1 MEKLLFTTILCLSLT
16 YTTYSQKAETY
27 TASNGM
33 IYTVGDTITLGVGSE
48 PDGKFRHIYSGM
60 ARTIFATLAEEADY
74 DVRLPEFFQ
83 GAPVVIRKIKA
94 NDKETLFVF
103 DTDGWGGF
111 VIDIE
116 KATSVCEVAY
126 CRPQGFLTQQEFEKL
141 VRMYQAVLNGDITP
155 EKFEAL
161 RTELVSSGSEPA
173 IQEPE

>member
-1 MEKLLFTTILCLSLT
+1 MDKLFIATILYLSLT
-16 YTTYSQKAETY
+16 YTSYSQKAESY

-33 IYTVGDTITLGVGSE
+33 VYTVGDTITLGVGSE

-83 GAPVVIRKIKA
+83 GAPVVIKKIKT
-94 NDKETLFVF
+94 NEKETLFIF

-126 CRPQGFLTQQEFEKL
+126 CRPEGFLSQQEFEKL
-141 VRMYQAVLNGDITP
+141 VRMYQAVLNGDITT
-155 EKFEAL
+155 EKFETL
-161 RTELVSSGSEPA
+161 RKELLSTGAEPA
-173 IQEPE
+173 TQEQQ